1 MEKHKSINFYV
12 GLDEGGCVDAGRLK
26 LDGFVLLSNEDLQ
39 KLESENQELKIM
51 LNMVKAAL
59 STEPKTALDVLN
71 AAESISGDL
80 ISALKVAVA
89 KPAFE
94 AGYRFAKHNLVSDNI
109 LEMAKNDYAKQIT
122 KGDGK

>member
-1 MEKHKSINFYV
+1 MEKHKTINFYV
-12 GLDEGGCVDAGRLK
+12 GFDDGGCVDAGRLK
-26 LDGFVLLSNEDLQ
+26 LDGFVLLSNQDLQ
-39 KLESENQELKIM
+39 KIESENQELKTI

-80 ISALKVAVA
+80 ISALKIAVA

-109 LEMAKNDYAKQIT
+109 LEMAKNDYVEQIV
-122 KGDGK
+122 KGASN

>member
-39 KLESENQELKIM
+39 KIESENQELKIM

-59 STEPKTALDVLN
+59 STDPKTALDVLN

-80 ISALKVAVA
+80 ISALKVATA

-94 AGYRFAKHNLVSDNI
+94 AGYRFAKHNLASDGI
-109 LEMAKNDYAKQIT
+109 LELAKNDYVKHIT
-122 KGDGK
+122 KGA

>member
-1 MEKHKSINFYV
+1 MEKHKAINLYV

-26 LDGFVLLSNEDLQ
+26 LDGFVLLSNQDLHN
-39 KLESENQELKIM
+39 LESENQELKIM

-80 ISALKVAVA
+80 ISALKIAVA

-94 AGYRFAKHNLVSDNI
+94 AGYRFAKDNFASDY
-109 LEMAKNDYAKQIT
+109 LLSEAKDDYAKQIA
-122 KGDGK
+122 KGVGI